1 MKSAIIF
8 ISVHHQNT
16 QKIATAISEGL
27 AADLLQL
34 SSVTSNKLEQYDL
47 IGLGSGIFF
56 GKHHEK
62 LFELI
67 NGVNI
72 KDKNVFVFSTSGTG
86 SAKNNSALINAL
98 ASKGVKVEKSFSCKG
113 YDTYGIFKYVGGIS
127 KGRPNKDDIEKAR
140 EFACSLIS
148 NI

>member
-1 MKSAIIF
+1 MKSAIIY

-16 QKIATAISEGL
+16 LKIAAAISDEL

-34 SSVTSNKLEQYDL
+34 SSVTSDKLEQYDL

-86 SAKNNSALINAL
+86 SAKSNSALINAL
-98 ASKGVKVEKSFSCKG
+98 TSRDAKVEKNFSCKG
-113 YDTYGIFKYVGGIS
+113 YDTYGIFKWVGGIS
-127 KGRPNKDDIEKAR
+127 KGRPNNDDIEKAR
-140 EFACSLIS
+140 EFAHSLKK
-148 NI
+148 

>member
-1 MKSAIIF
+1 MKSAIIY

-16 QKIATAISEGL
+16 QKIATAISEEL

-34 SSVTSNKLEQYDL
+34 SSVTSDKLEQYDL

-67 NGVNI
+67 NGMNI
-72 KDKNVFVFSTSGTG
+72 KDKNAFFSTSGTG
-86 SAKNNSALINAL
+86 SAKSNSALINAL
-98 ASKGVKVEKSFSCKG
+98 TSRGAKVEKSFSCKG
-113 YDTYGIFKYVGGIS
+113 YDTYGIFKWVGGIS
-127 KGRPNKDDIEKAR
+127 KGRPNNNDIEKAR
-140 EFACSLIS
+140 EFARSLRK
-148 NI
+148 